1 MLRSKDI
8 RGLER
13 KILELE
19 ERRQKLLLERA
30 RELAKVIDACEIE
43 HIDLTVLA
51 GALQYIKSLVRMRDA
66 KVDLWRSSGED
77 ILNDVD
83 TPAPIRKL
91 NSLTP
96 APTPAKKA
104 TAKKPTVKK
113 AAAKK
118 ATAKKP
124 VKAKPAT
131 KPTAKPA
138 TKKNT
143 VKKVVAKKPAAKKV
157 AKKVVAKKPVTPKAK
172 IEAQAPQELLQEA
185 SNVLPIKKV
194 EDAPALVE
202 EAKHEIPL
210 IDDTNT
216 NAQDAAP
223 QAEEKATKP
232 QFKGEPARKTIF
244 DDVNIER
251 VMEYW
256 S

>member
-96 APTPAKKA
+96 APTPAKK
-104 TAKKPTVKK
+104 TTVKK

-118 ATAKKP
+118 APAKKP
-124 VKAKPAT
+124 AKAKPAT

-138 TKKNT
+138 TKKAA
-143 VKKVVAKKPAAKKV
+143 VKKVIAKKPAAKKV
-157 AKKVVAKKPVTPKAK
+157 AKKVAAKKPVTPKAK
-172 IEAQAPQELLQEA
+172 VEAQAPQELLQEA